1 MAIRN
6 EFCII
11 LGRICPFPYQL
22 SDKVATPEYFITY
35 FSQVV
40 LLVIIYGDKNNAIL
54 RKKIASDF
62 ESRIYHIQPIGVKTT
77 IGFGVALHGVIVH
90 LIAIGI
96 KRSIA
101 LLELIFALSEIIII
115 DEVITCIIGRVN
127 VNHLDTTE
135 VGFAENFE
143 DIEVIALNIKIF
155 GRIEINRFFTARA
168 QSEID
173 RLVCQTG
180 RSSFV
185 GPGEL
190 IAFFAIVERVIRQF
204 RAELVEVDGQLR
216 LAILI

>member
-1 MAIRN
+1 M
-6 EFCII
+6 
-11 LGRICPFPYQL
+11 
-22 SDKVATPEYFITY
+22 
-35 FSQVV
+35 
-40 LLVIIYGDKNNAIL
+40 
-54 RKKIASDF
+54 
-62 ESRIYHIQPIGVKTT
+62 KTT
-77 IGFGVALHGVIVH
+77 VGFGVALHGVNS
-90 LIAIGI
+90 LITFGI
-96 KRSIA
+96 KQTTA
-101 LLELIFALSEIIII
+101 LLEVFFTLSEIVVI
-115 DEVITCIIGRVN
+115 DEIITGIIGRVD
-127 VNHLDTTE
+127 VNHLDTSE